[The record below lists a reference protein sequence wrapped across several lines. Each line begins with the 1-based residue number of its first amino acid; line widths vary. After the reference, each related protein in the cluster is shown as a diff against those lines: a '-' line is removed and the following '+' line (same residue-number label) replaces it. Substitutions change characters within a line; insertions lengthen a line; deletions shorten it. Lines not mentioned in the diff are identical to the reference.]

1 MRFAPIA
8 IVGRGCVL
16 PGALSPAQLWDAVSN
31 ARDLVSSVQPGRW
44 RVADQDIFCTAEQ
57 PQNDRTWTDRG
68 GYVRGF
74 EGIWNPDG
82 FAVSA
87 AELDGLDP
95 LFHWVLHCARE
106 ALAEA
111 GDARRGNVARPRV
124 AAVFGNLGFPIG
136 ELTRYAEATWLGS
149 LGREAG
155 STTPPDPRNRFMSG
169 GAAALLER
177 ALGLAPGV
185 YCLDTACASS
195 LYAIEQ
201 ACRQLHEGRV
211 DLALAGA
218 VNRADDLFL
227 HAGFAA
233 LRALSRTG
241 QSRPFH
247 ADADGL
253 LPAEGA
259 GFVALERL
267 DDARRNGRHIYG
279 VIRGVGLSNDGRGRG
294 MLAPSEDGQRRAI
307 TQAYARAGLDPREVT
322 LLECH
327 ATGTTLGDA
336 TELRSS
342 ASVFAGGDEIAIGSL
357 KSNIGHAI
365 TAAGV
370 AGLIK
375 VTESLAHDQRAP
387 TLHTE
392 RQNPAL
398 AETPFRLIRTLE
410 RWSRRDPETPRIAGI
425 SAFGFGGNN
434 AHLIVSDDG
443 PSLTGGEPIQAPTCA
458 LAVVGIGATIGRA
471 SGIAAIEGVLLSGQS
486 LVHEGAAAASTA
498 ELDLTGLSFP
508 PNDLRRALPQQLL
521 LLAAARE
528 ATAGVRG
535 LSSGRSEPPAGD
547 RMGVFVGMEP
557 DPEICRYGA
566 RGRLET
572 RLREHGGDPVRE
584 QAWLQTARDHISP
597 PLDASAVLGTMP
609 NIPANRVNVQLDLGG
624 PSWTVSA
631 GEASGLVA
639 LELARAALSRRELD
653 LAVVGAVDLSCQD
666 IHRAALQAIEG
677 HSEPPGDAAVIL
689 VLRRLDDARASG
701 DAILAVLEP
710 AGTSD
715 RGVQLEPIDLRA
727 RLGRC
732 HAAGALRDVAAAVI
746 TGRRGALPD
755 ARAWPGD
762 MRLSVS
768 GDGLS
773 LRPIAAGSEMINF
786 AAADPTQLDAAL
798 AQGRIGGEGSSR
810 AVILANGPAQLD
822 ARVARARRHLQDGTP
837 TGPGVFVRRTPITG
851 ELAFVFGGAGAA
863 YGGMGV
869 ELLAALPELGRSVAT
884 ASPALASY
892 FEHPWPTDEADV
904 PPLQRLWA
912 SSFLAQVH
920 ARLATERLGLRPA
933 AAIGYSSGESN
944 ALFAAGIWT
953 DPDAMVAACRD
964 SGVFDREIGG
974 ELQAV
979 ARAWGAQ
986 APRWQTWTVLAPVH
1000 ALAAAVA
1007 PEAHAHLSII
1017 HHDDEGV
1024 IAGDP
1029 DACARVRERVGGRW
1043 LRLHYDL
1050 AVHVPEL
1057 GQIAERWLELHR
1069 WPVGTSTNQPV
1080 GRGDNPRIYSG
1091 ALARAYTP
1099 STEACAAAILGQAD
1113 RPLDFRKVVEQAYAD
1128 GVRVFVELGP
1138 RAACSRWIRK
1148 ILGAREAVVVGFDRK
1163 GGGLEGVREAVAAL
1177 EAAGVACRGRE
1188 LLAALAPPM
1197 RQSGPRLQ
1205 VPAHPE
1211 PIKLTP
1217 RAGTPSPMN
1226 APSHSSHPSHPSMQT
1241 MARAPELPPVDAV
1254 APALTGV
1261 AMPSMPSMPA
1271 SAPRPTAPSPATAS
1285 SPTNSNPIAAA
1296 VAAQLAELGRAQRE
1310 FIDRQADLHRQFL
1323 AVHER
1328 SVATLAAVAR
1338 GGSVAM
1344 PMPAVSPT
1352 LPAPAMR
1359 PAPAPAMRPAPA
1371 PAITPAPAPQRPA
1384 IQEQPRPPAPVIERP
1399 PTPALHHPPTP
1410 AAPTRKPTIG
1420 PRPPIGP
1427 SFTRAQLEIHASGR
1441 ISEIFGPAFANQD
1454 NFHRQVRMPKPP
1466 LLLADRVTGL
1476 DAEPTSMKLGTI
1488 WTQTD
1493 VRADSWYVHDGR
1505 MPAGIMIEAG
1515 QADLMLISYLGI
1527 DAFNKSER
1535 VYRLL
1540 GCTLTYHGS
1549 LPAVGETLT
1558 YEIHLDGHAKTGA
1571 TRLMFFHYDC
1581 HIGDRLCLS
1590 VRGGQAGFFT
1600 DEELA
1605 DSEGCLWRPETQDI
1619 VEIGPNAGHLD
1630 PPAVACERSSFS
1642 EAQVAAFADGR
1653 LWDCFG
1659 PQDKSRSVWD
1669 RARPHTRTPS
1679 IAIGNMMLMDR
1690 VEQFDVRGGP
1700 WGRGYLAAEL
1710 DIRPDSWFFDGH
1722 FFNDPCMP
1730 GTLMFEGCFQAMA
1743 FYLAALGYTLPRD
1756 GWRFEPMPE
1765 RAFTLS
1771 CRGQVQPHSKLLR
1784 CEIFVE
1790 EIIAGPIPTIFADV
1804 LGTVDGLKAFHGR
1817 RVGLR
1822 LVPAWPLDEG
1832 HPLLENYTGEP
1843 RPVAR
1848 IGALELGLPSML
1860 ACAQGRPSTAFGPNY
1875 ARFDGPNS
1883 VARLPNPPYLF
1894 ISRVLTVDG
1903 EFGAMQSGVR
1913 VEVEYDIPPSV
1924 WYLAENGC
1932 RVMPFA
1938 VLLEAALQPCGW
1950 LASYMGCALS
1960 SEIPLKFRNLDG
1972 TGTVHAE
1979 VLPGAG
1985 SLRTRVRNK
1994 QLSRTASMI
2003 IVGFEV
2009 ECRQGDTLVYSL
2021 DTVFGFFPASA
2032 FEDQAGLPT
2041 SPAQR
2046 LAITSAS
2053 TFQRQ
2058 LGGEQ
2063 SPTRAQLARPGL
2075 LMLDRITA
2083 FDPEG
2088 GAAKLGFARAE
2099 KDVNPG
2105 EWFFAAHFFQ
2115 DPVQPGSLGIEAMIQ
2130 LLQWT
2135 MLELG
2140 MDAGMAA
2147 PRFEAIALNMPLTW
2161 KYRGQVVP
2169 TDGVIST
2176 TLELTARG
2184 RDERGAWA
2192 TGDLSLWVDGKRI
2205 YEGNGLGMRIVD
2217 GAVPGARGALDIARV
2232 QSFWRGW
2239 LEHGGWPGEDLH
2251 LGLVDRFVGRIE
2263 IEDPAGFAAVA
2274 ERGAVFLANHQV
2286 AIESLAFSIVV
2297 SALLRRPTLAV
2308 AKAEHE
2314 HSWVGQLVDLC
2325 VDFPGIRNPELLT
2338 FFSRGDA
2345 ASAQQ
2350 VLGVLA
2356 TALREHGRSVL
2367 VHIEG
2372 TRSLDCATPVQKM
2385 SGSFIDLALALDVPV
2400 IPVRFIG
2407 ALPVEPLAERL
2418 EFPLGMARQDIW
2430 IGRPLAPASLGKL
2443 PYGERKRV
2451 VIEAINNLGV
2461 RSRDERPNPGNPAFA
2476 ARVESWQAARG
2487 IKHEHATLH
2496 EVLRDRPDPCDSIRT
2511 LLGATDVA
2519 ELERDQTPEGR
2530 WLARLGRWLLG

>member
-1 MRFAPIA
+1 MSTDRFAPIA

-44 RVADQDIFCTAEQ
+44 RVADQDIFCTADQ
-57 PQNDRTWTDRG
+57 PRNDRTWTDRG

-74 EGIWNPDG
+74 ESIWDPEG
-82 FAVSA
+82 FGVSA
-87 AELDGLDP
+87 TELTGLDP
-95 LFHWVLHCARE
+95 LFHWVLHCARA

-111 GDARRGNVARPRV
+111 GDARRGSVARPRV
-124 AAVFGNLGFPIG
+124 AAVFGNLGFPIA
-136 ELTRYAEATWLGS
+136 EMTRYAESTWLGS

-155 STTPPDPRNRFMSG
+155 ASSLPDPRNRFMSG

-195 LYAIEQ
+195 LYAIAQ
-201 ACRQLHEGRV
+201 ACRQLQEGRV

-267 DDARRNGRHIYG
+267 DDARRHGRHIYG
-279 VIRGVGLSNDGRGRG
+279 VIRGIGLSNDGRGRG

-307 TQAYARAGLDPREVT
+307 TQAYARAGLDPHDVT

-342 ASVFAGGDEIAIGSL
+342 ASVFGGAGEIAIASL

-375 VTESLAHDQRAP
+375 VLEALAHGQRAP
-387 TLHTE
+387 TLHAE
-392 RQNPAL
+392 QQNPAL
-398 AETPFRLIRTLE
+398 ADTPFRLVRALE
-410 RWSRRDPETPRIAGI
+410 PWSRPNPETPRIAGI

-434 AHLIVSDDG
+434 AHLIVSEDD
-443 PSLTGGEPIQAPTCA
+443 PSLAGSEPARAPEPPIA
-458 LAVVGIGATIGRA
+458 IVGLGATIGRA
-471 SGIAAIEGVLLSGQS
+471 SGIAAVEGALFSGQS
-486 LVHEGAAAASTA
+486 LVHAGEAAALSA
-498 ELDLTGLSFP
+498 ELELTGLSFP

-528 ATAGVRG
+528 ATSNVRG
-535 LSSGRSEPPAGD
+535 LASGRSEPPAGD

-584 QAWLQTARDHISP
+584 QTWLDGARDAISP

-639 LELARAALSRRELD
+639 LELACAALRRGELD

-666 IHRAALQAIEG
+666 IHRAALEAIEG
-677 HSEPPGDAAVIL
+677 RSEPPGDAAVAM
-689 VLRRLDDARASG
+689 VLRRLDDARANG

-710 AGTSD
+710 VD
-715 RGVQLEPIDLRA
+715 RSTESIDPIDLRA
-727 RLGRC
+727 RFGRC
-732 HAAGALRDVAAAVI
+732 YAAGALRDLAAAVI
-746 TGRRGALPD
+746 TGRRGTLPD
-755 ARAWPGD
+755 GRSWQANENLR
-762 MRLSVS
+762 VS
-768 GDGLS
+768 SDGLS
-773 LRPIAAGSEMINF
+773 LRKVGADSEVISF

-798 AQGRIGGEGSSR
+798 AQGRIGGEGPSR
-810 AVILANGPAQLD
+810 AVILANGPKQLD
-822 ARVARARRHLQDGTP
+822 SGVARARQTLHGP
-837 TGPGVFVRRTPITG
+837 STGPDVFAHRVFVRRAPITG

-863 YGGMGV
+863 YGGMGA
-869 ELLAALPELGRSVAT
+869 ELLAALPELRRSVAA

-892 FEHPWPTDEADV
+892 FEQPWPSNEAEV

-912 SSFLAQVH
+912 SSFIAQVH
-920 ARLATERLGLRPA
+920 ARLATEILGLRPA

-944 ALFAAGIWT
+944 SLFAAGIWT
-953 DPDAMVAACRD
+953 DPDAMVVACRD

-979 ARAWGAQ
+979 ARAWSTRD
-986 APRWQTWTVLAPVH
+986 PRWETWTVLAPVQE
-1000 ALAAAVA
+1000 LAAAVA

-1017 HHDDEGV
+1017 HHDGEGV

-1029 DACARVRERVGGRW
+1029 EACARVRKRVGRIW
-1043 LRLHYDL
+1043 MRLHYDL

-1069 WPVGTSTNQPV
+1069 WPVTP
-1080 GRGDNPRIYSG
+1080 NPKLRIYSG

-1099 STEACAAAILGQAD
+1099 STEACASAILGQAD
-1113 RPLDFRKVVEQAYAD
+1113 RSLDFRKVIEQAYAD

-1138 RAACSRWIRK
+1138 RAACSGWIEK
-1148 ILGAREAVVVGFDRK
+1148 ILGERDAVVVALDRK
-1163 GGGLEGVREAVAAL
+1163 NHGREALREAVAAL
-1177 EAAGVACRGRE
+1177 EAAGVPCRGRE
-1188 LLAALAPPM
+1188 LLAALAPTKARP
-1197 RQSGPRLQ
+1197 RGPSLQ

-1211 PIKLTP
+1211 PIQLTP
-1217 RAGTPSPMN
+1217 RAGTPAPMN
-1226 APSHSSHPSHPSMQT
+1226 AAHSTNQI
-1241 MARAPELPPVDAV
+1241 MAPAPTLPPVDAV
-1254 APALTGV
+1254 APPLAGV
-1261 AMPSMPSMPA
+1261 ASSSMPA
-1271 SAPRPTAPSPATAS
+1271 MAPVPKQVAASQVAASP
-1285 SPTNSNPIAAA
+1285 NRNPLAAA
-1296 VAAQLAELGRAQRE
+1296 VEAQIADLGRAQRE

-1323 AVHER
+1323 ALHER
-1328 SVATLAAVAR
+1328 SVATLAAVA
-1338 GGSVAM
+1338 GGRSTAM
-1344 PMPAVSPT
+1344 PMPVATPMPQTTPT
-1352 LPAPAMR
+1352 LARPIAEPSSAPTPAPTLERA
-1359 PAPAPAMRPAPA
+1359 PAPAPLAVTPATA
-1371 PAITPAPAPQRPA
+1371 PTPAPIARQR
-1384 IQEQPRPPAPVIERP
+1384 EV
-1399 PTPALHHPPTP
+1399 
-1410 AAPTRKPTIG
+1410 G

-1427 SFTRAQLEIHASGR
+1427 SFTREQLEIHASGR
-1441 ISEIFGPAFANQD
+1441 ISEIFGPAFAGQD
-1454 NFHRQVRMPKPP
+1454 GFHRQVRMPKPP

-1476 DAEPTSMKLGTI
+1476 DAEPASMKLGTI

-1558 YEIHLDGHAKTGA
+1558 YEIHLDGHAKTGG

-1619 VEIGPNAGHLD
+1619 VEIGPNAGQLD
-1630 PPAVACERSSFS
+1630 PPAVTCERSSFS

-1659 PQDKSRSVWD
+1659 PGDAQRSVWD

-1679 IAIGNMMLMDR
+1679 IAIGDMLLMDR
-1690 VEQFDVRGGP
+1690 IEQFDVRGGP

-1710 DIRPDSWFFDGH
+1710 DIRPDHWFFDGH

-1743 FYLAALGYTLPRD
+1743 FFLAGLGYTLPRD
-1756 GWRFEPMPE
+1756 GWRFEPVPE
-1765 RAFTLS
+1765 QAFTLS
-1771 CRGQVQPHSKLLR
+1771 CRGQVRPTSKQLR

-1832 HPLLENYTGEP
+1832 HALLEDYKGEP
-1843 RPVAR
+1843 YPVAH
-1848 IGALELGLPSML
+1848 IGELELGLPSLL
-1860 ACAQGRPSTAFGPNY
+1860 ACAQGRPTSAFGPGY
-1875 ARFDGPNS
+1875 ARFDGPS
-1883 VARLPNPPYLF
+1883 PVARLPNPPYHF

-1913 VEVEYDIPPSV
+1913 VEVEYDISPSV

-1960 SEIPLKFRNLDG
+1960 SELALKFRNLDG

-1979 VLPGAG
+1979 VLAG
-1985 SLRTRVRNK
+1985 RGTLRTRVRNTK
-1994 QLSRTASMI
+1994 LSKTATMI

-2009 ECRQGDTLVYSL
+2009 ECRQGETLVYSL
-2021 DTVFGFFPASA
+2021 DTVFGYFPASA

-2046 LAITSAS
+2046 LMLSSPSSFA
-2053 TFQRQ
+2053 RQ
-2058 LGGEQ
+2058 LKGEQ
-2063 SPTRAQLARPGL
+2063 QPSGRAQLARPRL

-2083 FDPEG
+2083 FEPEG

-2099 KDVNPG
+2099 KDVDPG

-2140 MDAGMAA
+2140 MDAGMAE
-2147 PRFEAIALNMPLTW
+2147 PRFEAIGVGMPMTW

-2169 TDGVIST
+2169 TNGVIST

-2184 RDERGAWA
+2184 QDDGALWA

-2205 YEGNGLGMRIVD
+2205 YEAFGLGMRVLD
-2217 GAVPGARGALDIARV
+2217 GAVPGARGALDLAGV
-2232 QSFWRGW
+2232 QAFWRGW
-2239 LEHGGWPGEDLH
+2239 MQHGAWPGEDLH
-2251 LGLVDRFVGRIE
+2251 IGLIDRFVGRVE

-2297 SALLRRPTLAV
+2297 SALLGRPTLAV

-2325 VDFPGIRNPELLT
+2325 VDYPGIRDPELLT

-2345 ASAQQ
+2345 ASAQR

-2407 ALPVEPLAERL
+2407 ALPVEPLGERL

-2430 IGRPLAPASLGKL
+2430 IGRPLAPASLGQL

-2451 VIEAINNLGV
+2451 VIDAINKLGV
-2461 RSRDERPNPGNPAFA
+2461 RNRDERPNLGDPAFA
-2476 ARVESWQAARG
+2476 ARAANWQHLRG
-2487 IKHEHATLH
+2487 VRHEHATLH
-2496 EVLRDRPDPCDSIRT
+2496 EVLRDRPDPCDSVRT
-2511 LLGATDVA
+2511 LLAAADVS
-2519 ELERDQTPEGR
+2519 ELERDQTPEGQ